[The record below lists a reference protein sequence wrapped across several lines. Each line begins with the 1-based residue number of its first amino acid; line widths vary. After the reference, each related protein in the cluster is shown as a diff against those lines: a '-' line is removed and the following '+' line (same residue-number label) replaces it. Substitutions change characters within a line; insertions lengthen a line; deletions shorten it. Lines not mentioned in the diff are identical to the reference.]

1 MIRIGQKIDDF
12 AFDVYQGDEIREIK
26 FSNCQGKWLVL
37 LFYPIDF
44 ACIRIA
50 ELEEVV
56 AYYDRFADGGAQILA
71 VCIDIAAAHGVQQS
85 DCPFI
90 NRIAFPIATETS
102 VKLCSY
108 FGAYSKD
115 PGVSWRRTFIID
127 PNGVLRAKAIENRTV
142 DGSAG
147 RWRVASA
154 RC

>member
-56 AYYDRFADGGAQILA
+56 AYYDRFGKVGTQILA
-71 VCIDIAAAHGVQQS
+71 VCMDTAAAHRVRPGNAPS
-85 DCPFI
+85 M
-90 NRIAFPIATETS
+90 NRIAFPI
-102 VKLCSY
+102 V
-108 FGAYSKD
+108 
-115 PGVSWRRTFIID
+115 PNRR
-127 PNGVLRAKAIENRTV
+127 
-142 DGSAG
+142 
-147 RWRVASA
+147 
-154 RC
+154 